1 MKLSVCMDAV
11 FRGCDFYAGMEQLSG
26 AGVSHFEFWRW
37 WDKDV
42 ERIAAEKRRL
52 RMDVTALCTK
62 FVSLVD
68 ASQRDTY
75 LQGLRETVDV
85 AERLECRAVI
95 TQVGAEMA
103 HVARGDQRRSL
114 VDGLRACVPILRAAG
129 VTLLVEPLNTAVDHP
144 GYYLSGSDEAFAII
158 DEVGDPH
165 VKLLFD
171 IYHQQITEGNLIA
184 RITRNIDKIGHFH
197 AAGNPGRHELDSGEI
212 HYPAV
217 FRAIEASGYDGF
229 VGLEYFPLGEP
240 LDGVK
245 RAFAM

>member
-1 MKLSVCMDAV
+1 
-11 FRGCDFYAGMEQLSG
+11 
-26 AGVSHFEFWRW
+26 
-37 WDKDV
+37 
-42 ERIAAEKRRL
+42 
-52 RMDVTALCTK
+52 MDVTALCTK

-68 ASQRDTY
+68 ASQRDAY

-95 TQVGAEMA
+95 TQVGAELA

-144 GYYLSGSDEAFAII
+144 GYYLSESDEAFAVI

-197 AAGNPGRHELDSGEI
+197 VAGNPGRHELDSGEI

-217 FRAIEASGYDGF
+217 FRAIEACGYDGF
-229 VGLEYFPLGEP
+229 VGLEYFPLREP

-245 RAFAM
+245 RALAM

>member
-1 MKLSVCMDAV
+1 MKLSVCLDAV
-11 FRGCDFYAGMEQLSG
+11 FRGRDFYASMEQVSRL
-26 AGVSHFEFWRW
+26 GVSHFEFWRW

-42 ERIAAEKRRL
+42 ERIAEEKRRL
-52 RMDVTALCTK
+52 QMHLTALCTK

-68 ASQRDTY
+68 ASQREAY
-75 LQGLRETVDV
+75 LQGLRETLAV
-85 AERLECRAVI
+85 AQQLDCRAII
-95 TQVGAEMA
+95 TQVGADLA
-103 HVARGDQRRSL
+103 HVSRDEQCRSL
-114 VDGLRACVPILRAAG
+114 VAGLRACVPYVREAG
-129 VTLLVEPLNTAVDHP
+129 VTLLVEPLNTAVDHA
-144 GYYLSGSDEAFAII
+144 GYYLSGSDEGFAVI

-171 IYHQQITEGNLIA
+171 IYHQQITEGHLIA

-197 AAGNPGRHELDSGEI
+197 AAGNPGRHELDTGEI

-229 VGLEYFPLGEP
+229 IGLEYFPQREP

-245 RAFAM
+245 HVLAM